1 MIKFSPIL
9 SIETSGNKCSAALY
23 YSESEYFEKTVT
35 GKHIHSQKLLT
46 IIDELLSEKN
56 ISIKTIKSIAI
67 SVGPGSFTGLRIGMS
82 VAKGLAFGIEIPI
95 IPVPTYEA
103 LALQISSE
111 IKNIEKFV
119 VANSVNVDE
128 LYAAEYKAQNER
140 YELLEDVHL
149 INKKDF
155 SPEKYQDFQ
164 VLGNYSEHSEY
175 RGYSAPNALFV
186 AKWAYIFG
194 KDLVTSEYDYLE
206 PNYIKNFIVKEKK

>member
-1 MIKFSPIL
+1 LKLPAI
-9 SIETSGNKCSAALY
+9 NAVQALY
-23 YSESEYFEKTVT
+23 YNENEAFEKTIT

-46 IIDELLSEKN
+46 MIDELLIEKK
-56 ISIKTIKSIAI
+56 ISIKSIKSIAI

-119 VANSVNVDE
+119 VANSVNMDE
-128 LYAAEYKAQNER
+128 LYAAEYKTQNDR

-155 SPEKYQDFQ
+155 SSEKYQDYKI
-164 VLGNYSEHSEY
+164 VGNFAEQPEYSN
-175 RGYSAPNALFV
+175 YSAPNALFV

-194 KDLVTSEYDYLE
+194 KDLVTSDYDYLE
-206 PNYIKNFIVKEKK
+206 PNYIKNFIVKVKK